1 MANGR
6 FATMRVLVPQCHDSC
21 SVTTIRRFFQKAW
34 RYIDAYRKGLD
45 VQQAA
50 FANRKYKSLQRIGL
64 PSDILT
70 SLATVDI

>member
-6 FATMRVLVPQCHDSC
+6 FATARVLVPQCLDSC
-21 SVTTIRRFFQKAW
+21 SVTMIRRFFQKAW
-34 RYIDAYRKGLD
+34 RYIDTYRKGLD

-50 FANRKYKSLQRIGL
+50 FANRKYKSHRRIGL